1 MMGKI
6 EGSNAGE
13 TRRRSKSPG
22 AAKKHTGLIQHPTAP
37 ATPYHPRK
45 RISDHYHNSPTR
57 SQAKHTTS
65 SMLRL
70 SFERSARPCRGS
82 LRGGWLR
89 QHCRL
94 TAAGAP
100 SRALRGR
107 SGTHSHQQSG
117 ARYPAQNWRIA
128 PTRAG
133 FTQRPLYPLLPRCA
147 VPATAGA
154 PSLELRALAGLATP
168 PSSSG
173 ARAVRP
179 LAAAGGSPGLAA
191 AHPRSHPGANCRG
204 GNTPARGMPSA
215 RGSKL
220 PLPGLSERSAPPLTR
235 LRFAFTQAASPL
247 P

>member
-1 MMGKI
+1 
-6 EGSNAGE
+6 
-13 TRRRSKSPG
+13 
-22 AAKKHTGLIQHPTAP
+22 
-37 ATPYHPRK
+37 
-45 RISDHYHNSPTR
+45 
-57 SQAKHTTS
+57 
-65 SMLRL
+65 MLRL

-235 LRFAFTQAASPL
+235 LRFAFTLARWHRCDLQHRPQRLPACPPAGMRGGGHFVTRKAAFPASGRRGRSLLILWP
-247 P
+247 